1 MNKAFLTI
9 GIILL
14 GILALAGIN
23 LVGNYSMGNELDYY
37 TLKEATQAAMTDA
50 IDHVYY
56 STNGTL
62 RMDKEKFV
70 ESFILRFANA
80 VNNSR
85 NYEIRIV
92 DINEVPPKV
101 SVEVK
106 AGNKSWNPSGSSN
119 VKSSDGSD
127 NNVVIQ
133 NRLDG
138 ILVSDVKENPVA
150 TKLKKDG
157 KL

>member
-23 LVGNYSMGNELDYY
+23 LIGNYSMGNELDYY
-37 TLKEATQAAMTDA
+37 TLKETAQASMTDA
-50 IDHVYY
+50 IDHNYF
-56 STNGTL
+56 SQNGTL
-62 RMDKEKFV
+62 RIDKEQFV
-70 ESFILRFANA
+70 ESFILRFAQT

-85 NYEIRIV
+85 NYEIRII

-101 SVEVK
+101 SVEIN
-106 AGNKSWNPSGSSN
+106 AGNKSWNPDSKTGN
-119 VKSSDGSD
+119 IEIK
-127 NNVVIQ
+127 

-138 ILVSDVKENPVA
+138 ILVSDAETNPIA
-150 TKLKKDG
+150 TRMKLYG
-157 KL
+157 QYNIPEGTE